1 MEEYLQ
7 TMFTITNDFETFTDT
22 TEDQEMDPD
31 PVEGLEMDLEIIRY
45 LLQDRLTKK
54 TNITSRLF

>member
-1 MEEYLQ
+1 
-7 TMFTITNDFETFTDT
+7 MFTITNDFETFTDT